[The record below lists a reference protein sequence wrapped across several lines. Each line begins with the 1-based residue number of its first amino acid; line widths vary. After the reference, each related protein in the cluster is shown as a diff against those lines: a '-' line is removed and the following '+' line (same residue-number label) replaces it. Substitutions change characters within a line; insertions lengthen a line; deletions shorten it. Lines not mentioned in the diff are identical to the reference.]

1 MRKNWLWYQTFRY
14 PIVKFG
20 LHLFYKRIII
30 EGKERLPKKAPIL
43 FVPNHQNSF
52 MDALLVVTHVNPF
65 IYFLTRA
72 QAFNPPLMGKFL
84 RSLNMLPVYRVRDG
98 LSSVTKNNAIFDQ
111 CIEYMKR
118 DDAIL
123 VFPEANHDLR
133 RRVRPLSKGF
143 TRIAFDAEVREGWNM
158 NLHVIPVGLNYEE
171 HRRSRNSVRVVFGE
185 PILMKKYKELF
196 EKDEREATAKLKE
209 EVSEGIKKTIMHVPN
224 LDHYPAHKIL
234 LDDLE
239 KESEAVINPKIVN
252 KRVEELES
260 HLNPEIVETATTVY
274 EIAEKNDFS
283 IKSIAGRKKPVL
295 SMVLFFPFYLFSWF
309 NNLIP
314 YQPVRRITTKLIKD
328 HAFDASIKFI
338 LGMILFPVFW
348 LLISLIL
355 WIAGVPDGY
364 IQVYIGLSLMTSI
377 LFKDAN
383 LMVREAK
390 ERKRVK
396 EFAQSHPEKHKQFE
410 EGLKKLNEFRSKVFA
425 YTEI

>member
-1 MRKNWLWYQTFRY
+1 
-14 PIVKFG
+14 
-20 LHLFYKRIII
+20 
-30 EGKERLPKKAPIL
+30 
-43 FVPNHQNSF
+43 
-52 MDALLVVTHVNPF
+52 
-65 IYFLTRA
+65 
-72 QAFNPPLMGKFL
+72 
-84 RSLNMLPVYRVRDG
+84 MLPVYRVRDG
-98 LSSVTKNNAIFDQ
+98 LSSVTKNNAIFDE

-118 DDAIL
+118 NDAIL
-123 VFPEANHDLR
+123 IFPEANHDLR

-143 TRIAFDAEVREGWNM
+143 TRIAFDAEVRENWNM

-185 PILMKKYKELF
+185 PILMKKYKKLF

-209 EVSEGIKKTIMHVPN
+209 EVSEGMKKTIMHVPN
-224 LDHYPAHKIL
+224 LNHYPAHKIL

-239 KESEAVINPKIVN
+239 RETDAIINPVRVN

-260 HLNPEIVETATTVY
+260 HLNPEIIETATSVY
-274 EIAEKNDFS
+274 EIAEENDFS

-295 SMVLFFPFYLFSWF
+295 SMVLFFPFYLFSWL

-314 YQPVRRITTKLIKD
+314 YQPVRRITTKMIKD

-348 LLISLIL
+348 LLVSLIL
-355 WIAGVPDGY
+355 WVAGVPSGY

-383 LMVREAK
+383 LMIREAK
-390 ERKRVK
+390 ERRRIR
-396 EFAQSHPEKHKQFE
+396 EFERSNPEKHKLFK

-425 YTEI
+425 NTEI